1 MQTAAIKG
9 RGSLSNNTPRFEA
22 LQREAV
28 DDDWAPGEPGDAP
41 RRPTTVALEQAK
53 SIISHNS
60 SPDLYFDQSINP
72 YRGCEHGCVY
82 CYARPTHAY
91 LNLSP
96 GLDFETRLYAKQN
109 AAELLRKELSSPSY
123 VPKLIA
129 LGANTDPYQP
139 IERRLRITGAILAVL
154 EEFNHPV
161 AITTKSA
168 SVTQD
173 LDLLARMASKGLAR
187 VFMSIGSLDGDI
199 ARTLEPRASAPA
211 ARMQAVRKLSEA
223 GIPTG
228 VIVAP
233 IIPALNDC
241 DIEKILAGAAE
252 AGAQDAAYNVLRLPL
267 EVADLFREWLLRHY
281 PLRAAHVMNL
291 IRQMRGGKEY
301 DSDFRTRMRGS
312 GVYADLIRQRF
323 RRACAQAGLNQRR
336 VLLRTDLFVRAQTPQ
351 PVRREPPDRWS
362 PRRGAQGYRP
372 SENNAQLR
380 LF

>member
-53 SIISHNS
+53 SVISHNS

-109 AAELLRKELSSPSY
+109 AAEVLRKELSSPPY
-123 VPKLIA
+123 IPKLIA

-173 LDLLARMASKGLAR
+173 IDLLARMASKGLAR

-211 ARMQAVRKLSEA
+211 ARMQAIRKLSEA

-233 IIPALNDC
+233 VIPALNDC
-241 DIEKILAGAAE
+241 DLEKILFGARE

-301 DSDFRTRMRGS
+301 DSDFRTRMRGT

-336 VLLRTDLFVRAQTPQ
+336 VQLRTDLFVRTQPPQ
-351 PVRREPPDRWS
+351 PVRRQAPDRWS
-362 PRRGAQGYRP
+362 PQHRAAAHRVAEE
-372 SENNAQLR
+372 SSQLR

>member
-9 RGSLSNNTPRFEA
+9 RGSLSNKTPRFEA

-173 LDLLARMASKGLAR
+173 IDLLARMASKGLAR

-241 DIEKILAGAAE
+241 DIEKILFGARD

-336 VLLRTDLFVRAQTPQ
+336 TLLRTDLFVRAQPPQ
-351 PVRREPPDRWS
+351 PVRHEPPDRWS
-362 PRRGAQGYRP
+362 PRRGAQGHRP
-372 SENNAQLR
+372 AENNAQLR